1 MSGAQALL
9 QGLSGFSGRVAL
21 AGPDG
26 DTSYQALAAR
36 VAWWIGE
43 LARLGVGRSVAVA
56 GGDFAAEPCALLLA
70 LMASGRIAIPFTT
83 GEPAEEALAHARAE
97 AVVRFAGGAVAA
109 IDRRGEAA
117 SHPLHEVL
125 RARGAPGLVLFT
137 SGSSGRAKAPLL
149 DLDRLLARPP
159 RRGGPRRTVAFLL
172 FDHIG
177 GLNTMFH
184 ALANGDTVV
193 CVPDRSPEAV
203 CAAIARHRAQLLPAT
218 PTFLRM
224 MLLAGAHQRHD
235 LASLE
240 LVTYGAEP
248 MPASTLAQVRAALP
262 GVTCKQTYGMSEIGI
277 LPTKSRDSDSLWLKT
292 GGPGYETK
300 LVDGRLFVR
309 TPSAMVGYLADP
321 SPFDAEGWLD
331 TGDAVEVDGDWI
343 RILGRS
349 RECINVGGQKVH
361 PAEVESVLLE
371 LDNVEDAV
379 VRARPNAIT
388 GQVVA
393 ATLVLRADED
403 LEALRLRVRRFC
415 KTRLA
420 PYKVPASVEIAGAP
434 LHGARFKKE
443 RAQTAP

>member
-1 MSGAQALL
+1 MTGAQALRH
-9 QGLSGFSGRVAL
+9 GLTTFSDRAAL
-21 AGPDG
+21 IAGAT
-26 DTSYQALAAR
+26 TSYGTLAAR
-36 VAWWIGE
+36 VAWWEAE
-43 LARLGVGRSVAVA
+43 LARRGTGRTVAVCA
-56 GGDFAAEPCALLLA
+56 DFAAEPVALLLA
-70 LMASGRIAIPFTT
+70 LLATRRIAVPF
-83 GEPAEEALAHARAE
+83 GGAPDDAALAHAGVEAVFRFEGGQLAE
-97 AVVRFAGGAVAA
+97 ARARAPGPA
-109 IDRRGEAA
+109 
-117 SHPLHEVL
+117 HPLHQVL
-125 RARGAPGLVLFT
+125 DARGAPGLVLFT

-149 DLDRLLARPP
+149 DLDRLLDRPP
-159 RRGGPRRTVAFLL
+159 RGGPPRVTVAFLL

-177 GLNTMFH
+177 GLNTLFH

-193 CVPDRSPEAV
+193 CPGDRSPEAV
-203 CAAIARHRAQLLPAT
+203 CAAIAAHRAQLLPTT

-224 MLLAGAHQRHD
+224 MLLAGAYQRHD
-235 LASLE
+235 LSSLQ

-262 GVTCKQTYGMSEIGI
+262 GVRLKQTYGMSELGI
-277 LPTKSRDSDSLWLKT
+277 LPTRSRDSDSLWLKT

-309 TPSAMVGYLADP
+309 TPSAMIGYLADP
-321 SPFDAEGWLD
+321 SPFDADGWLD
-331 TGDAVEVDGDWI
+331 TGDAVEVDGEWI

-379 VRARPNAIT
+379 VKARPNPVT

-393 ATLVLRADED
+393 ATLVLRADEELD
-403 LEALRLRVRRFC
+403 NLRRRVRQWC
-415 KTRLA
+415 KQRLA

-443 RAQTAP
+443 RAAS